1 MALRFK
7 ATGESKNL
15 PHAEEARS
23 AVSKHAVDLSRR
35 DAIALFGAAA
45 LAGLL
50 PRAARAE
57 PFAGMLGSAADGAGG
72 FRVGALDGGLG
83 EEPGAPLPMRVHA
96 LVPRP
101 DGREAVAVGRRP
113 SDVAFMLD
121 GRGAAMLSSFR
132 ASAGRRFSGH
142 GAFADRGATF
152 LSAEIDAETGE
163 GFVVIRDV
171 AAGYATRGE
180 HPSAGV
186 GPHEIIPIGRRLAVA
201 NGAKEPKS
209 DPGVAALGRTKARS
223 NLALLDAATGDVVH
237 VAEAEAGMESLSL
250 RHLVATPDGA
260 VIVGAQDTAK
270 GAHDT
275 PLVARLDGGQLRW
288 FDPGYE
294 AAARFGG
301 YVGQLSIDA
310 SGRYLAASGPIGGV
324 VGVFDLKSEELLG
337 IIPAQDC
344 CAVAADGTTGGFVA
358 ATGLGEVIRIASHEG
373 GAAAVER
380 RSSRLRWDN
389 HLASLA

>member
-1 MALRFK
+1 ML
-7 ATGESKNL
+7 G
-15 PHAEEARS
+15 
-23 AVSKHAVDLSRR
+23 
-35 DAIALFGAAA
+35 GAS
-45 LAGLL
+45 LASLL
-50 PRAARAE
+50 PLRARAE
-57 PFAGMLGSAADGAGG
+57 PFAGVLGSAADGLGG
-72 FRVGALDGGLG
+72 FRAGALDGGLG

-113 SDVAFMLD
+113 SDVAFVLD

-132 ASAGRRFSGH
+132 ASPGRRFSGH
-142 GAFADRGATF
+142 GAYADRGATF
-152 LSAEIDAETGE
+152 LSAEIDAGTGE
-163 GFVVIRDV
+163 GVVVVREV
-171 AAGYATRGE
+171 AASYAVSGE

-186 GPHEIIPIGRRLAVA
+186 GPHEIIPLSRRLAVA
-201 NGAKEPKS
+201 NGAKEPKT
-209 DPGVAALGRTKARS
+209 DPGIAALGRTRARS
-223 NLALLDAATGDVVH
+223 NLALLDAASGAVVH
-237 VAEAEAGMESLSL
+237 VAEAEASMESLSL
-250 RHLVATPDGA
+250 RHLVATPESG

-270 GAHDT
+270 GAHDL
-275 PLVARLDGGQLRW
+275 PLIARLDGGKLRW

-301 YVGQLSIDA
+301 YIGQLSIDA
-310 SGRYLAASGPIGGV
+310 SGRYLAASGPVGGV
-324 VGVFDLKSEELLG
+324 VGVFDLKSEDLLG
-337 IIPAQDC
+337 LIAAPDC